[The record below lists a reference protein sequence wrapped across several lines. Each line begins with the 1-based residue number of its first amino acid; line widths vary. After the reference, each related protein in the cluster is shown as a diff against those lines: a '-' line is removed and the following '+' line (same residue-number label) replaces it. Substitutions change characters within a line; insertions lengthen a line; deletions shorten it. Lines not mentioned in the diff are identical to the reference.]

1 MFLLAIINSLFFYV
15 TFSFVELE
23 PWIKIPLSSL
33 PFIYCIDLFVTIIFI
48 KIPTFVSSKYV
59 NLKVDKSLV
68 FNIEKYTNKTIARA
82 IIAIIFSLRSFEVK
96 DVFTKSTLIIVM
108 ILISYDYDN
117 SSLIPPILQSIIAA
131 LIFDFII
138 IRIPNELKKQDSINL
153 IKSNLSLLTNAHLA
167 LRGLTIEPALNKEG
181 LSEKNIER
189 SFNSIV
195 SKNFG
200 DAISSRLHV
209 SNSLKYMKQ
218 RKVAQSIND
227 EIIIILREIFECVD
241 ILMKSDEINQFP
253 ELKLYLI
260 NIGKNGIYSEF
271 IKNKVHDYKQFHCLE
286 LNGDWVAKSFIDG
299 YMIPLDGVCYWYKR
313 KARRYIGND
322 YRPFINF
329 DYYSTKLF
337 HTYSDTRVYTSS
349 IKEKINITKV

>member
-15 TFSFVELE
+15 AFSLIGLE
-23 PWIKIPLSSL
+23 PWIKIFLSSL
-33 PFIYCIDLFVTIIFI
+33 PFISCIDVFVESFFI
-48 KIPTFVSSKYV
+48 GMPTFVSSKYV
-59 NLKVDKSLV
+59 NLKLNHSLL

-82 IIAIIFSLRSFEVK
+82 IIAIVFSLRSFEVK
-96 DVFTKSTLIIVM
+96 DVFTKLTLIIV
-108 ILISYDYDN
+108 ILFISCEYEQT
-117 SSLIPPILQSIIAA
+117 SLIPSILQSIIAA

-138 IRIPNELKKQDSINL
+138 IRIPNELKKQDSINF
-153 IKSNLSLLTNAHLA
+153 IKSNLLLLTNAHLA

-189 SFNSIV
+189 SINSIV
-195 SKNFG
+195 SKNFE
-200 DAISSRLHV
+200 DAISLRQHI

-218 RKVAQSIND
+218 RNEAQSIND

-241 ILMKSDEINQFP
+241 ILMKSDEVNQFP

-260 NIGKNGIYSEF
+260 NIGNNKFGPE
-271 IKNKVHDYKQFHCLE
+271 IKHKIHDHKQFHY
-286 LNGDWVAKSFIDG
+286 LNLNDDMVAKSFIDA
-299 YMIPLDGVCYWYKR
+299 YIIPLDGVCYWYKR
-313 KARRYIGND
+313 KASRYICND

-337 HTYSDTRVYTSS
+337 HTYSDTRIYTSPFW
-349 IKEKINITKV
+349 